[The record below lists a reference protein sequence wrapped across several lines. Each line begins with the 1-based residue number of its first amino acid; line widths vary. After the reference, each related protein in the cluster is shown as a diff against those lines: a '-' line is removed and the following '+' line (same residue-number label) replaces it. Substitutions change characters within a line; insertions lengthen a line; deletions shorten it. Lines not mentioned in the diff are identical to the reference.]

1 MSRQKGWDSNPQ
13 PDHYERSART
23 AEMDGQRAHAAYHR
37 KLRPQRWSL
46 KMNLED
52 EVQWMRL
59 RVVALETKASEAQ
72 RQIRAL
78 SWGVGLLLAIAC
90 ADVIRIFVG

>member
-1 MSRQKGWDSNPQ
+1 
-13 PDHYERSART
+13 
-23 AEMDGQRAHAAYHR
+23 
-37 KLRPQRWSL
+37 
-46 KMNLED
+46 MNLED

-90 ADVIRIFVG
+90 ADDVRIFVG